1 MDNYNALSK
10 SAILTKLALDGYF
23 IDLLTLNSFIKLWN
37 IEAIYENEFGIEF
50 FDNSSYLTILN
61 KLKEKYAKTKENIQE
76 SLAAEI
82 SSNAQSYKDDCIQQ
96 ESMPDLNSNNV
107 PEMDLNQFTDDI
119 GTSSNNELL
128 QNNIANQLTEDI
140 STPIVEANEPIQEQ
154 IQEEITVPK
163 NVEEDPYFEENIS
176 VTKSTPLIEP
186 EKNMHNSCDSVSLEE
201 LAIESAGE
209 KHVYNA
215 EFQEIPDGA
224 QKHNTATIN
233 KEKYAGAVMPM
244 AMRKLTPGPV
254 TPNSNFNVSHDES
267 DDFFEELGSCN
278 EESGNTDKLDEILEI
293 ENFRQKE
300 IKKADNLIKNA
311 KINNPQEQY
320 ASDNKTKG
328 DELDLVQLAQSFAQ
342 DLTGGISSEP
352 VPAAN
357 LEQIFNESY
366 TEPFEELQSFVKDTP
381 EEDST
386 LGDDLLNTITPPEIR
401 PPAPVQ
407 RLITSANL
415 TAEDVRE
422 IIREEISRQAANT
435 PTIPQYND
443 NIREIIREIVKQTT
457 DVAPQN
463 AFKLDISNRTL
474 DMIAKSIAKKIA
486 VKLNDYYKLNSSKQ
500 EEKLKLFRD
509 RTIDLKEKNQALAQ
523 ENQKLKNTL
532 METRRD
538 LNSYKPT
545 IFGLYKFSGR
555 KRK

>member
-61 KLKEKYAKTKENIQE
+61 NLKEKYTKTKESFQE
-76 SLAAEI
+76 SLENDPILNQAKQEEIAKEEPSAAINEI
-82 SSNAQSYKDDCIQQ
+82 SNDSLKDDSSFN
-96 ESMPDLNSNNV
+96 ENAS
-107 PEMDLNQFTDDI
+107 PEEECAIAPVLEQTNEDNFTENKEEI
-119 GTSSNNELL
+119 PPHYINEEEHTVETSFGL
-128 QNNIANQLTEDI
+128 QNNAALETKNDEDN
-140 STPIVEANEPIQEQ
+140 S
-154 IQEEITVPK
+154 
-163 NVEEDPYFEENIS
+163 FEG
-176 VTKSTPLIEP
+176 
-186 EKNMHNSCDSVSLEE
+186 VSLEE
-201 LAIESAGE
+201 LARESAGQNQ
-209 KHVYNA
+209 VYDV
-215 EFQEIPDGA
+215 QYQDIPDKTQA
-224 QKHNTATIN
+224 RDKSRAR
-233 KEKYAGAVMPM
+233 EKYAGAVMPM
-244 AMRKLTPGPV
+244 AMRNLTPGPV
-254 TPNSNFNVSHDES
+254 TPNSNLNVVHEDIDEF
-267 DDFFEELGSCN
+267 DEDLIN
-278 EESGNTDKLDEILEI
+278 PINNDDKLDEILERESFSQEEI
-293 ENFRQKE
+293 E
-300 IKKADNLIKNA
+300 KANNLINNA
-311 KINNPQEQY
+311 KINNPQNQRTAEN
-320 ASDNKTKG
+320 NKTKN

-342 DLTGGISSEP
+342 DLSGGISSEP
-352 VPAAN
+352 VPPAN

-366 TEPFEELQSFVKDTP
+366 TDPFEDLQSFVKETS
-381 EEDST
+381 EDIAQA
-386 LGDDLLNTITPPEIR
+386 DDLLSNIAPPEIH

-407 RLITSANL
+407 RLTAPANL
-415 TAEDVRE
+415 TAEDMRE

-435 PTIPQYND
+435 PAIPQNND
-443 NIREIIREIVKQTT
+443 NIREIIKEIVKQTT

-486 VKLNDYYKLNSSKQ
+486 VKLNDYYKLNSLKQ
-500 EEKLKLFRD
+500 EEKLKQFRD
-509 RTIDLKEKNQALAQ
+509 RTIDLKEKNQALAE